1 MLIFR
6 YLARDFIAS
15 ASAVTVVL
23 LMIVMSGRF
32 VKYLAE
38 AAAGD
43 MDAGIL
49 FSLIGARLPG
59 FLELIIPL
67 ACFLGVLL
75 AYGRLYVQH
84 EMTVMIA
91 CGISQIRLAAYTLAP
106 ALIMALLV
114 SYLSLYATPNG
125 TRKAETLISDQ
136 NKRGDLDGM
145 AASHFYPLQKG
156 KGVTYAEEINEDG
169 LMLDVFLA
177 EHHPDAEDGKQM
189 VLTVSKTG
197 EQKSADDGIDYLV
210 LRDGYRIQGMPGQ
223 ADYQITRFEEF
234 GQSMQ
239 KQNPDRRAR
248 KKTQTLSTS
257 ELMKSDNLDHI
268 AALQW
273 RFSVPILV
281 LVMSLIAVP
290 LSKTNQREGRFSKMI
305 PAVLLY
311 MIYLVL
317 LNSARGFLEEGLLSP
332 YIGLWSVHFLFFL
345 IALLLL
351 FFPSIKLRF
360 KEHIASSVKK

>member
-1 MLIFR
+1 LLIFR
-6 YLARDFIAS
+6 YLARDFLAS
-15 ASAVTVVL
+15 AFAVSAVL

-67 ACFLGVLL
+67 ACFLGILL
-75 AYGRLYVQH
+75 AYGRLYVQN

-91 CGISQIRLAAYTLAP
+91 CGMSENRLAAYTLAP
-106 ALIMALLV
+106 ALIVALLV

-125 TRKAETLISDQ
+125 TRAAGMLISDQ
-136 NKRGDLDGM
+136 NARGNLDGM
-145 AASHFYPLQKG
+145 AANHFYPLQKG
-156 KGVTYAEEINEDG
+156 KGVTYAEKINEDG
-169 LMLDVFLA
+169 VMLDVFLA
-177 EHHPDAEDGKQM
+177 EHHPDAEDGKQL
-189 VLTVSKTG
+189 VLIVSETG
-197 EQKSADDGIDYLV
+197 EQKSDDDGVDYLV

-223 ADYQITRFEEF
+223 ADYQMTRFEEY

-239 KQNPDRRAR
+239 KQDSSRRVR
-248 KKTQTLSTS
+248 KKTDTLSTS
-257 ELMKSDNLDHI
+257 ELMASKELPHI

-290 LSKTNQREGRFSKMI
+290 LSKTNQRQGSFSKII

-311 MIYLVL
+311 MVYLVM
-317 LNSARGFLEEGLLSP
+317 LNSARGAVEEGALLP
-332 YIGLWSVHFLFFL
+332 AVGLWVVHALFVL
-345 IALLLL
+345 IALFLL
-351 FFPSIKLRF
+351 FFQSIKLKIKQRNILVA
-360 KEHIASSVKK
+360 K